1 MKEKPD
7 CKIPAVRINSPLPFQ
22 DGDVIS
28 INPDGS
34 CSVVWEK
41 NSCHNAFYVT
51 DLCNSKC
58 IMCPQIDGRQ
68 SRYDECLKILGCI
81 DLRNDKNIGI
91 TGGEPTIEPEK
102 LLKLLS
108 KIAKKSPN
116 QKVHILTN
124 GRNFEDIN
132 LVKNLSKIEHLDI
145 SYGIPLYSDLAEEHD
160 FITGVKGSFQQT
172 IKGLYNLA
180 QYKQKIEIRIV
191 ILKQNYRKL
200 KDIAEY
206 IYRNLPFVTHI
217 ALMGMEYH
225 GRAETNYEDINIDPY
240 DYKEE
245 LYEAIR
251 QFVRYNITADVY
263 NIPLC
268 LADNRI
274 EEFCRDSISSWKKLF
289 WINAVTAGN
298 GSFVPVFSKPHLH
311 RANISILFYKF
322 IEEYAERL
330 QML

>member
-1 MKEKPD
+1 MEE
-7 CKIPAVRINSPLPFQ
+7 I
-22 DGDVIS
+22 
-28 INPDGS
+28 
-34 CSVVWEK
+34 
-41 NSCHNAFYVT
+41 
-51 DLCNSKC
+51 
-58 IMCPQIDGRQ
+58 
-68 SRYDECLKILGCI
+68 LKILI
-81 DLRNDKNIGI
+81 WI
-91 TGGEPTIEPEK
+91 
-102 LLKLLS
+102 
-108 KIAKKSPN
+108 
-116 QKVHILTN
+116 
-124 GRNFEDIN
+124 
-132 LVKNLSKIEHLDI
+132 KNLSKIEHLDI

-274 EEFCRDSISSWKKLF
+274 EEFCRDSISSWKKAFLDKCSNCRKRELCSGIF
-289 WINAVTAGN
+289 ET
-298 GSFVPVFSKPHLH
+298 SFTQSKYIHPFL
-311 RANISILFYKF
+311 
-322 IEEYAERL
+322 
-330 QML
+330 

>member
-1 MKEKPD
+1 M
-7 CKIPAVRINSPLPFQ
+7 
-22 DGDVIS
+22 
-28 INPDGS
+28 
-34 CSVVWEK
+34 
-41 NSCHNAFYVT
+41 
-51 DLCNSKC
+51 
-58 IMCPQIDGRQ
+58 
-68 SRYDECLKILGCI
+68 
-81 DLRNDKNIGI
+81 
-91 TGGEPTIEPEK
+91 
-102 LLKLLS
+102 
-108 KIAKKSPN
+108 
-116 QKVHILTN
+116 HILTN

-132 LVKNLSKIEHLDI
+132 LVKNLSNIKHIDI

-160 FITGVKGSFQQT
+160 FITGSKGSFQQT

-240 DYKEE
+240 DYREE
-245 LYEAIR
+245 LYEAVR

-268 LADNRI
+268 LADSRI
-274 EEFCRDSISSWKKLF
+274 EEFCRDSISS
-289 WINAVTAGN
+289 
-298 GSFVPVFSKPHLH
+298 
-311 RANISILFYKF
+311 
-322 IEEYAERL
+322 
-330 QML
+330 